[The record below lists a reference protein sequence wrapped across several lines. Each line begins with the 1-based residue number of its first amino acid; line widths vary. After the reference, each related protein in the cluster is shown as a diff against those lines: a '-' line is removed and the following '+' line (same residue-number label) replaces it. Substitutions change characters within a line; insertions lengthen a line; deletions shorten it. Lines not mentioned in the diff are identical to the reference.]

1 MTCVKMTWTRCTCDH
16 CGKKNWSKGLMRKH
30 EMHCT
35 KNPNRECRVCKMV
48 EGEQKPIAE
57 LLALL
62 PETASWED
70 EYGFVVYHEDT
81 TKNVNAA
88 LPLLRDAC
96 EGCPACILSALRQK
110 GIPVP
115 LATDFDFTKEM
126 KSLWNDICS
135 SRLDTE
141 Y

>member
-1 MTCVKMTWTRCTCDH
+1 MKCAKMTRTRCECDH
-16 CGKKNWSKGLMRKH
+16 CGKKNWSIGHMRKH
-30 EMHCT
+30 ERHCT

-62 PETASWED
+62 PQPVSWED
-70 EYGFVVYHEDT
+70 EYGFVVFHEDT
-81 TKNVNAA
+81 KTNVNAA
-88 LPLLRDAC
+88 LPGLRDAC
-96 EGCPACILSALRQK
+96 NDCPGCILAALRQK

-115 LATDFDFTKEM
+115 LATDFDFSKEM
-126 KSLWNDICS
+126 KSLWSDINE
-135 SRLDTE
+135 SRLDRG